1 MTIQFSVHRRVEI
14 AQFSGIFDDSEVGVD
29 SNHLRMAKYGYC
41 S

>member
-29 SNHLRMAKYGYC
+29 SVWLNMVIVRK